1 MSDQA
6 SYFFDVQ
13 DIVLLLIVVVALI
26 SGIHSTVMLLKLRN
40 EDAGINKDMKFVLA
54 SFNVLISLVS
64 IFAVFIIL
72 QFDVN
77 SIIKQAGELLAQLNK

>member
-54 SFNVLISLVS
+54 SFNMLVSLVS
-64 IFAVFIIL
+64 IFAVVIICSSML
-72 QFDVN
+72 IQ
-77 SIIKQAGELLAQLNK
+77 

>member
-64 IFAVFIIL
+64 IFAVVIIL